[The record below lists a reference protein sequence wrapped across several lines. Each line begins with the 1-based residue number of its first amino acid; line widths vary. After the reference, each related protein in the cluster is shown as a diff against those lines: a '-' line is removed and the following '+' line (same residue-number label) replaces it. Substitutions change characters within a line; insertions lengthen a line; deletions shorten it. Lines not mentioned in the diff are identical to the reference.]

1 MAVCLLFGSITTYGA
16 EETGRESRR
25 DDREVTYISTPEELM
40 AISDDSW
47 DSGRYYELTCDLDL
61 SGYEW
66 TPVDFPANSTFDGK
80 GHSIRNMTITRPQT
94 SVGLFA
100 GAYEGYLMN
109 LNLEDMDIHI
119 QSDQL
124 EELRYVGTLI
134 GDHLINTG
142 MGDEGMARVENCTV
156 SGDISVSGQS
166 SLYSVDIL
174 ACILANASDCESRVD
189 MEISLESGQGR
200 EKFNYVQ
207 AYGLYNGGNSQAEGD
222 ILVSG
227 RKDPV
232 SVEVYAV
239 NNCEG
244 CVFEGDISG
253 SMQAERG
260 DVTSVAI
267 SGGKNNQFEGG
278 VYAEAEEGS
287 AIGYGIVAG
296 GNSSMEGDVHVKAY
310 GYAGGSGIF
319 IGERPDKTG
328 DSTNC
333 QFIGDV
339 VAESAQGW
347 ANASGIEGDDD
358 PYSDVSHKGHTFKG
372 NVTALGGENQ
382 EAHANAYGLYGR
394 CTQCCL
400 EGDVTAEAYNS
411 YAYGG
416 YMESYDLYS
425 DESDQSSLGSDN
437 YLAGDV
443 RSEAENWA
451 YAYGLYGG
459 YGNYR
464 EGALSAQGKYL
475 DTAVLYRT
483 GDSSSLGDT
492 DLVKIYENGDGYHPN
507 HGPITGT
514 GETVSGIFYSA
525 GSFVQGDFRLAFVNP
540 FSNIMDLNLMK
551 GSARG
556 SVYEGDVLIDA
567 TRSSLPKFLME
578 GSWTSACM
586 SWQIRDPLINLHAS
600 AANSSYDGTMTM
612 QFPGFSATAGPG
624 ESGGIGTITYGE
636 EVPYYV
642 YFSSDQMTD
651 VSQLRSKYNVGSMQN
666 GGPNPDVTVPENP
679 LEEWEPEEDQQ
690 DVYTLCVMDSMTG
703 RPLEQAQVYVDG
715 KTYLTDKNGIA
726 VVTGSGLIKSLRI
739 SVAGSVIHTE
749 SGYVAVPN
757 QVNTLYVQG
766 LDLSVEDI
774 LLGAGGNTVI
784 TGPEV
789 TLGGQSFSLFEL
801 PFGFELDL
809 LEDVAVAYDPEKRSY
824 QVILGDYDDG
834 SEEKIEDATA
844 LDWMEKFAQVRR
856 ECQQAAVDFAEQY
869 YGNTINRSFGIES
882 DVSASGYLE
891 FAVGAQGLQLTD
903 GKLLIKASG
912 AASVSRPIPPAPYLF
927 LKFGVSTEFNG
938 ETNFVLEQASY
949 IDPKLA
955 ATADLT
961 FTLTPSVGIG
971 AGVDKILAAEGGI
984 EGPLEASLKLPFTT
998 MEESVK
1004 VSITAK
1010 VYLELTALSFQKRF
1024 SKNLAGVQLYPEIQA
1039 EGRGLTEGDLAE
1051 GMQPIGREY
1060 LNHVKTGRSA
1070 EDTIKDQ
1077 LYPYGSVQSAR
1088 LADGRV
1094 LLVWLDDDQERP
1106 LMDKTALYY
1115 SILDQGVWS
1124 APAQV
1129 QNDGTADFDFSL
1141 AAKDNQAA
1149 IVWQNAR
1156 EKLGEEAS
1164 MEAAAQS
1171 IELSCAVFD
1180 GNAFGEPMA
1189 LTTSNQAYEYSPK
1202 TYFDGTNIYASWIQ
1216 NDQNSLMPETEGAR
1230 ESIYLATV
1238 TDGKVAEIETIAQ
1251 EIPLVYETAV
1261 GAGGIVAYI
1270 ADQDRDIQT
1279 GEDAVLYVSSEYI
1292 EPYRPESEI
1301 SGLYYENQNFYF
1313 TQDGSVKRMD
1323 CMQGTVVPYANG
1335 SWGGNEVRILEGEDG
1350 SRTALYL
1357 VEEGLHSNLYVSYS
1371 EDYGSSWTPGVPV
1384 TDYEE
1389 KIRSWSA
1396 QLDEIGQVQIGAIL
1410 ADVEVGEE
1418 DQQISEHARLIWT
1431 QADPVRD
1438 LSVSSLYSEEETLK
1452 RGETAELTF
1461 RVSNASEQTLE
1472 ELEMAIAGE
1481 DCGTLFH
1488 GTQPVSIEPGKTEYV
1503 TVSVDLPEDFA
1514 QQQVSVQASVPGM
1527 EEKNMENNR
1536 TEALLGHAN
1545 LTVELDGDQIR
1556 EEGLVRVRVSN
1567 EGCQDVADARV
1578 IVSGQDGT
1586 VFLEEQR
1593 ISLGG
1598 GDSRMFEV
1606 FIDEAFRTFTEGSE
1620 SYLLQ
1625 ARVSSGSQESAA
1637 GDNEAAFRIVPEAVK
1652 RLRLAQDT
1660 VQLRPGQTYQPEVG
1674 IYPDTA
1680 VDKTLY
1686 GASDQPQVAAVDEA
1700 GKITALEP
1708 GTAVITYMSSK
1719 GGFAKLTVTVDD
1731 QAEPEPA
1738 ATHVIELEANG
1749 GTLSGSSRLEVEDG
1763 KTAILPIPLRDGYRF
1778 EGWYSAPQG
1787 GALYTNQTAI
1797 YSDCTLY
1804 ARWSLLPGED
1814 EDQTDEEE
1822 KPNEGQRPTEG
1833 TGQQTNPQ
1841 TDQNPSQVQE
1851 QESSSLKKGAA
1862 FTSGSLR
1869 YRVTQKAAPGKNGQ
1883 AAVTGLTTG
1892 KARKINKLKIPAVVA
1907 ASATGERYQVTSI
1920 GARAFKGN
1928 KQLQQV
1934 SVGKQVKTIGKQAFQ
1949 NCKKLKSVKGMFGL
1963 VQMGDGAFSGCTSL
1977 SKITLE
1983 KKVRKIGNRAF
1994 QGCKKLKNITIKSR
2008 ALKTVGKQTLTGTS
2022 MRLAIRVP
2030 AAKWKAYKRL
2040 FGKKTGFRNTMKL
2053 LK

>member
-1 MAVCLLFGSITTYGA
+1 MRKKRMVSFIMVSCLLVGSIPAYGA
-16 EETGRESRR
+16 EEARGKSAGN
-25 DDREVTYISTPEELM
+25 DREVIYISTPEELM
-40 AISDDSW
+40 EIGDDAW

-100 GAYEGYLMN
+100 DAYEGYLMN

-119 QSDQL
+119 QSSQL
-124 EELRYVGTLI
+124 EELKYVGTLI
-134 GDHLINTG
+134 GDHLIDRG
-142 MGDEGMARVENCTV
+142 MGDEGMARVEHCTV

-189 MEISLESGQGR
+189 MEISMENGQGGAQVV
-200 EKFNYVQ
+200 K
-207 AYGLYNGGNSQAEGD
+207 AYGIYNGLSCENQGD
-222 ILVSG
+222 ISISGASSEIYGMAESKGCIYEGNIDGNMPQGGVSLFA
-227 RKDPV
+227 
-232 SVEVYAV
+232 VY
-239 NNCEG
+239 NGENCQ
-244 CVFEGDISG
+244 FEGDVF
-253 SMQAERG
+253 A
-260 DVTSVAI
+260 A
-267 SGGKNNQFEGG
+267 GKNY
-278 VYAEAEEGS
+278 VY
-287 AIGYGIVAG
+287 GYGIV
-296 GNSSMEGDVHVKAY
+296 
-310 GYAGGSGIF
+310 GGSGSSV
-319 IGERPDKTG
+319 TG
-328 DSTNC
+328 NVHAKADDYACASGIHIAEKAEEDCENC
-333 QFIGDV
+333 QFIGNITV
-339 VAESAQGW
+339 ESAQGW
-347 ANASGIEGDDD
+347 ADASGIEGDDD
-358 PYSDVSHKGHTFKG
+358 PYSAVSHKGHTFKG
-372 NVTALGGENQ
+372 NVTALSGENE
-382 EAHANAYGLYGR
+382 EAYAQAYGLYGR

-416 YMESYDLYS
+416 YMDLYD
-425 DESDQSSLGSDN
+425 DESDQSNLGSDN

-443 RSEAENWA
+443 RSEAESWA

-459 YGNYR
+459 YRNYR

-492 DLVKIYENGDGYHPN
+492 DLVKIYENADVYHPY
-507 HGPITGT
+507 HGPVTET
-514 GETVSGIFYSA
+514 GETVSGIFDSA
-525 GSFVQGDFRLAFVNP
+525 GSFVKGDFRLAFVNP
-540 FSNIMDLNLMK
+540 FSNTMDLNLLK
-551 GSARG
+551 GSGG
-556 SVYEGDVLIDA
+556 SVYEGDVFIDA
-567 TRSSLPKFLME
+567 TRSSLPKFLLD
-578 GSWTSACM
+578 GSPASACN
-586 SWQIRDPLINLHAS
+586 SWLIRQPLVNLHAS
-600 AANSSYDGTMTM
+600 AANSSYNGTMTM
-612 QFPGFSATAGPG
+612 QFPGFSATAEPG

-651 VSQLRSKYNVGSMQN
+651 SSQLRSRYNVGFMQN

-703 RPLEQAQVYVDG
+703 QPMEQAQVYVDG

-726 VVTGSGLIKSLRI
+726 VVTGSRLIKSLRI

-757 QVNTLYVQG
+757 QVNTLYAQG

-1060 LNHVKTGRSA
+1060 LNHVRTGRSA

-1149 IVWQNAR
+1149 IVWQNTR
-1156 EKLGEEAS
+1156 EKLGEEVS

-1189 LTTSNQAYEYSPK
+1189 LTSSNQAYEYSPK

-1216 NDQNSLMPETEGAR
+1216 NGQNSLMPETEGAR
-1230 ESIYLATV
+1230 ESIYLAKV

-1261 GAGGIVAYI
+1261 GEGGIVAYI
-1270 ADQDRDIQT
+1270 ADQDRNIQT

-1323 CMQGTVVPYANG
+1323 CMQGTVAPYANG

-1350 SRTALYL
+1350 RRTALYL
-1357 VEEGLHSNLYVSYS
+1357 VEEGLHSNLYASYS

-1396 QLDEIGQVQIGAIL
+1396 QLDESGQVQIGAIL

-1418 DQQISEHARLIWT
+1418 DQQISEHARLVWT

-1452 RGETAELTF
+1452 QGETAELTF

-1472 ELEMAIAGE
+1472 ELEVAIAGE
-1481 DCGTLFH
+1481 DCKTLFS
-1488 GTQPVSIEPGKTEYV
+1488 GTQPVSIAPGKTEYV
-1503 TVSVDLPEDFA
+1503 TVSVDLPEDFV
-1514 QQQVSVQASVPGM
+1514 QQQVSVQVSVPGM

-1536 TEALLGHAN
+1536 TEALLGQAN
-1545 LTVELDGDQIR
+1545 LTVELDGDEIR
-1556 EEGLVRVRVSN
+1556 EEGLVRVQVSN
-1567 EGCQDVADARV
+1567 EGCRDVADARV

-1586 VFLEEQR
+1586 VFLEEQG
-1593 ISLGG
+1593 ISLGA

-1620 SYLLQ
+1620 SYLLR
-1625 ARVSSGSQESAA
+1625 ASVSSGSQESAT

-1660 VQLRPGQTYQPEVG
+1660 VRLRPGQTYQPEVG

-1686 GASDQPQVAAVDEA
+1686 GASDQPQVAAVDET

-1738 ATHVIELEANG
+1738 ATHVIVLEANG
-1749 GTLSGSSRLEVEDG
+1749 GTLPGSSRLEVEDG
-1763 KTAILPIPLRDGYRF
+1763 KTAILPIPVRAGYRF

-1787 GALYTNQTAI
+1787 GVLYTNQTAI

-1814 EDQTDEEE
+1814 QDQMGELEEPQE
-1822 KPNEGQRPTEG
+1822 EQRP
-1833 TGQQTNPQ
+1833 
-1841 TDQNPSQVQE
+1841 QE
-1851 QESSSLKKGAA
+1851 EQKPGNGSVPTQESSTLKKGAV
-1862 FTSGSLR
+1862 FRSGNLR
-1869 YRVTQKAAPGKNGQ
+1869 YRVIKQTAAGKNGQ
-1883 AAVTGLTTG
+1883 VAVVGMATM
-1892 KARKINKLKIPAVVA
+1892 KARKSKTLKIPASVV
-1907 ASATGERYQVTSI
+1907 ASATEERYSVTSI
-1920 GARAFKGN
+1920 GRAAFKGN
-1928 KQLQQV
+1928 RHLQQV
-1934 SVGKQVKTIGKQAFQ
+1934 TIGKQVRNIEKQAFQ
-1949 NCKKLKSVKGMFGL
+1949 NCKKLKSIKGMSGL
-1963 VQMGDGAFSGCTSL
+1963 TQMGDMAFSGCISL
-1977 SKITLE
+1977 KRMVIG
-1983 KKVRKIGNRAF
+1983 KQVRKIGNKAF
-1994 QGCKKLKNITIKSR
+1994 QGCKKLQQIAVKSLK
-2008 ALKTVGKQTLTGTS
+2008 LKTVGKQAIKGTS
-2022 MRLAIRVP
+2022 PKLTVKVSAKRL
-2030 AAKWKAYKRL
+2030 KAYKKL
-2040 FGKKTGFRNTMKL
+2040 FGKKAGFRKTMKVL
-2053 LK
+2053 R